1 MALSLHADRFG
12 IRANVQSLGIA
23 RHIKGDDIMG
33 ERFDIEQL
41 WQMATPTTRRE
52 IIKKAGIA
60 GIAAP
65 ALLAMLKAP
74 GALAAPGQRTAAAP
88 LRAQEPVQGGQTVW
102 LAHQEIASL
111 SPDDG
116 GPSMQFILIANIHN
130 PLVQMDENVQF
141 VPILADSFEQSADG
155 LTYTF
160 KLKTG
165 VTFQNGDPFS
175 SADVKYTYEYF
186 MNPDN
191 ATINGVDF
199 EPIATVD
206 APDDAT
212 VVVTLKNV
220 YPAFINKVATM
231 SILPSKY
238 HAEIGE
244 DAYKGK
250 PIGTGAFKLKE
261 WRPSEYT
268 ILEAYDGHFR
278 GRPHLDEIRMNV
290 VPEASVRAIALET
303 GDADTSAWPL
313 VTEDNLRLIEDPQ
326 FKFYKTSSWAVNH
339 FPLNNTLPQ
348 LSDKRVRQAMMF
360 AIDRQ
365 KVIDDIFQGTATVAT
380 ANMTPALTDWYT
392 TDGVAVYTYDV
403 TKAGALL
410 DEAGWT
416 LGGDGIR
423 EKDGQKLSFTCTTI
437 SGDQARRP
445 EAEVVQQYLKAVG
458 IDMQLEE
465 APVSGILE
473 GLRSGD
479 MQASLFNWTYG
490 GDNAD
495 PDATQTL
502 GTDGSNNFSRYSNA
516 RVDELLASGLAEP
529 DKAKRQAMYNEIQQI
544 VADEVPFLFMMF
556 WDIYALFNTRVQG
569 LPDTA
574 LTSDPVYL
582 LANEWWIAQ

>member
-1 MALSLHADRFG
+1 
-12 IRANVQSLGIA
+12 V
-23 RHIKGDDIMG
+23 GDQNN
-33 ERFDIEQL
+33 IEKL

-52 IIKKAGIA
+52 ILKKAGIA

-65 ALLAMLKAP
+65 AMLAMLKAP
-74 GALAAPGQRTAAAP
+74 GALAAPGSRTAVAP
-88 LRAQEPVQGGQTVW
+88 LRAQEPVEGGQTVW

-111 SPDDG
+111 SPDDT
-116 GPSMQFILIANIHN
+116 GPSMQYLLIANIHN

-141 VPILADSFEQSADG
+141 VPILAESWEQSEDG

-160 KLKTG
+160 KLHAG

-186 MNPDN
+186 MNPEN
-191 ATINGVDF
+191 VTISGVDF
-199 EPIATVD
+199 EPLEKVE
-206 APDDAT
+206 APDDTT
-212 VVVTLKNV
+212 VVVTLKTV

-231 SILPSKY
+231 QILPSKY

-244 DAYKGK
+244 EAYKGQ
-250 PIGTGAFKLKE
+250 PIGTGAFKVKE
-261 WRPSEYT
+261 WRPAEYT
-268 ILEAYDGHFR
+268 LLEAYEDHFR

-303 GDADTSAWPL
+303 GDADSSAWPL
-313 VTEDNLRLIEDPQ
+313 VTEDNLRLIEDPT

-348 LSDKRVRQAMMF
+348 LADKKVRQAMMF

-365 KVIDDIFQGTATVAT
+365 KVIDDIFKGTATVAT
-380 ANMTPALTDWYT
+380 SNLTPALTSWYT
-392 TDGVAVYTYDV
+392 ADV
-403 TKAGALL
+403 TPYDYNVDTANSLL

-416 LGGDGIR
+416 LGSDGVR

-445 EAEVVQQYLKAVG
+445 EAEVVQQYLKVVG

-465 APVSGILE
+465 APVTAILD
-473 GLRSGD
+473 GLRNGD

-495 PDATQTL
+495 PDAKETL
-502 GTDGSNNFSRYSNA
+502 GTDGSNNFSQFSNA
-516 RVDELLASGLAEP
+516 RVDELLTTGLEEP
-529 DKAKRQAMYNEIQQI
+529 DAVKRKAIYDEIQQI
-544 VADEVPFLFMMF
+544 VSDEVPFLFMMF
-556 WDIYALFNTRVQG
+556 WDIYTIFNSRVQG
-569 LPDTA
+569 LPETV
-574 LTSDPVYL
+574 LSSDPVYL
-582 LANEWWIAQ
+582 KANEWWIAQ

>member
-1 MALSLHADRFG
+1 LATVKSVCESARAVWDALETR
-12 IRANVQSLGIA
+12 
-23 RHIKGDDIMG
+23 GDKAVGDQNN
-33 ERFDIEQL
+33 IEKL

-52 IIKKAGIA
+52 ILKKAGIA

-65 ALLAMLKAP
+65 AMLAMLKAP
-74 GALAAPGQRTAAAP
+74 GALAAPGSRTAVAP
-88 LRAQEPVQGGQTVW
+88 LRAQEPVDGGQSVW

-111 SPDDG
+111 SPDDT

-130 PLVQMDENVQF
+130 PLVQQDENVVFQ
-141 VPILADSFEQSADG
+141 PILAESWTQSDDG

-160 KLKTG
+160 KLHTG

-186 MNPDN
+186 MNPEN
-191 ATINGVDF
+191 VTISGVDF
-199 EPIATVD
+199 EGIEKVE

-212 VVVTLKNV
+212 VVVTLKTV
-220 YPAFINKVATM
+220 FPAFIAKVATM
-231 SILPSKY
+231 QILPSKY

-244 DAYKGK
+244 EAYKGQ

-261 WRPSEYT
+261 WRPAEYT
-268 ILEAYDGHFR
+268 LLEAYEDHFR

-348 LSDKRVRQAMMF
+348 LSDKKVRQAMMF

-365 KVIDDIFQGTATVAT
+365 KVIDDIFKGTAVVAT
-380 ANMTPALTDWYT
+380 SNLTPALTSWYT
-392 TDGVAVYTYDV
+392 ADV
-403 TKAGALL
+403 TPYAYNVDTANSLL

-416 LGGDGIR
+416 LGSDGVR

-445 EAEVVQQYLKAVG
+445 EAEVVQQYLKVVG

-465 APVSGILE
+465 APVSGILD
-473 GLRSGD
+473 GLRNGD

-495 PDATQTL
+495 PDAQATL
-502 GTDGSNNFSRYSNA
+502 STDGANNFCRYSNA
-516 RVDELLASGLAEP
+516 RVDELLTAGLQEP
-529 DKAKRQAMYNEIQQI
+529 DAVKRKAIYDEVQQI

-556 WDIYALFNTRVQG
+556 WDIYTIFNVRVQG
-569 LPDTA
+569 LPDTLLA
-574 LTSDPVYL
+574 SDPIYL
-582 LANEWWIAQ
+582 KANEWWIAQ

>member
-1 MALSLHADRFG
+1 
-12 IRANVQSLGIA
+12 V
-23 RHIKGDDIMG
+23 GDQDN
-33 ERFDIEQL
+33 IEKL

-52 IIKKAGIA
+52 ILKKAGIA

-65 ALLAMLKAP
+65 AMLAMLKAP
-74 GALAAPGQRTAAAP
+74 GALAAPGSRTAAAP
-88 LRAQEPVQGGQTVW
+88 LRAQEPVDGGQTVW

-111 SPDDG
+111 SPDDT

-130 PLVQMDENVQF
+130 PLVQQDENVVFQ
-141 VPILADSFEQSADG
+141 PILAESWTQSDDG

-160 KLKTG
+160 KLHTG
-165 VTFQNGDPFS
+165 VTFQNGDPFT

-186 MNPDN
+186 MNPEN
-191 ATINGVDF
+191 VTISGVDF
-199 EPIATVD
+199 EGIEKVE

-212 VVVTLKNV
+212 VVVTLKTV
-220 YPAFINKVATM
+220 FPAFIAKVATM
-231 SILPSKY
+231 QILPSKY

-244 DAYKGK
+244 EAYKGQ

-261 WRPSEYT
+261 WRPAEYT
-268 ILEAYDGHFR
+268 LLEAYEDHFR

-303 GDADTSAWPL
+303 GDADSSAWPL

-348 LSDKRVRQAMMF
+348 LSDKKVRQAMMF

-365 KVIDDIFQGTATVAT
+365 KVIDDIFKGTAVVAT
-380 ANMTPALTDWYT
+380 SNLTPALTSWYT
-392 TDGVAVYTYDV
+392 ADV
-403 TKAGALL
+403 TPYDYNVDTANSLL

-416 LGGDGIR
+416 LGSDGVR

-445 EAEVVQQYLKAVG
+445 EAEVVQQYLKVVG

-465 APVSGILE
+465 APVSGILD
-473 GLRSGD
+473 GLRNGD
-479 MQASLFNWTYG
+479 MEASLFNWTYG

-495 PDATQTL
+495 PDAAATL
-502 GTDGSNNFSRYSNA
+502 STDGANNFSRYSNA
-516 RVDELLASGLAEP
+516 RVDELLTAGLQEP
-529 DKAKRQAMYNEIQQI
+529 DAVKRKAIYDEVQQI
-544 VADEVPFLFMMF
+544 VADEVPFLFMMY
-556 WDIYALFNTRVQG
+556 WDIYTIFNSRVQG
-569 LPDTA
+569 LPDTL
-574 LTSDPVYL
+574 LTSDPIYL
-582 LANEWWIAQ
+582 KANEWWIAQ

>member
-1 MALSLHADRFG
+1 
-12 IRANVQSLGIA
+12 V
-23 RHIKGDDIMG
+23 GDQNN
-33 ERFDIEQL
+33 IEKL

-52 IIKKAGIA
+52 ILKKAGIA

-65 ALLAMLKAP
+65 AMLAMLKAP
-74 GALAAPGQRTAAAP
+74 GALAAPSSRTDVAP
-88 LRAQEPVQGGQTVW
+88 LRAQEPVDGGQTVW

-111 SPDDG
+111 SPDDT
-116 GPSMQFILIANIHN
+116 GPSMQYLLIANIHN
-130 PLVQMDENVQF
+130 PLVQLNENVEF
-141 VPILADSFEQSADG
+141 EPILAESWEQSEDG

-160 KLKTG
+160 KLHTG
-165 VTFQNGDPFS
+165 VTFQNGDPFT

-186 MNPDN
+186 MNPEN
-191 ATINGVDF
+191 VTISGVDF
-199 EPIATVD
+199 AGIEKVET
-206 APDDAT
+206 PDDAT
-212 VVVTLKNV
+212 VIVTMKTV
-220 YPAFINKVATM
+220 YPAFIAKVATM
-231 SILPSKY
+231 QILPSKY

-244 DAYKGK
+244 EAYKGK

-261 WRPSEYT
+261 WRPAEYT
-268 ILEAYDGHFR
+268 LLEAFEGHFR

-303 GDADTSAWPL
+303 GDADSSAWPL
-313 VTEDNLRLIEDPQ
+313 VTEDNLRLIEDPT
-326 FKFYKTSSWAVNH
+326 FKFFKTSSWAVNH

-365 KVIDDIFQGTATVAT
+365 KVIDDIFKGTATVAT
-380 ANMTPALTDWYT
+380 SNLTPALTSWYNA
-392 TDGVAVYTYDV
+392 DVSTYAYNVD
-403 TKAGALL
+403 TANSLL

-416 LGGDGIR
+416 LGSDGIR

-445 EAEVVQQYLKAVG
+445 EAEVVQQYLKVVG

-465 APVSGILE
+465 APVTAILD
-473 GLRSGD
+473 GLRNGD

-495 PDATQTL
+495 PDATETL
-502 GTDGSNNFSRYSNA
+502 GSDGSNNFSRFSNA
-516 RVDELLASGLAEP
+516 RVDELLAQGLQEP
-529 DKAKRQAMYNEIQQI
+529 DAAKRKTGYDEIQKI
-544 VADEVPFLFMMF
+544 VADEVPFLFMMY
-556 WDIYALFNTRVQG
+556 WDIYTIFNTRVQG
-569 LPDTA
+569 LPESV

-582 LANEWWIAQ
+582 KANEWWIAK

>member
-1 MALSLHADRFG
+1 M
-12 IRANVQSLGIA
+12 
-23 RHIKGDDIMG
+23 GDQNN
-33 ERFDIEQL
+33 IEKL

-52 IIKKAGIA
+52 ILKKAGIA

-65 ALLAMLKAP
+65 AMLAMLNAP
-74 GALAAPGQRTAAAP
+74 GALAAPGSRTAAAP
-88 LRAQEPVQGGQTVW
+88 LRAQEPVEGGQTVW

-111 SPDDG
+111 SPDDT

-130 PLVQMDENVQF
+130 PLVQQDENVVFQ
-141 VPILADSFEQSADG
+141 PILAESWTQSDDG
-155 LTYTF
+155 LSYTF
-160 KLKTG
+160 KLHTG
-165 VTFQNGDPFS
+165 VTFQNGDPFT

-186 MNPDN
+186 MNPEN
-191 ATINGVDF
+191 VTISGVDF
-199 EPIATVD
+199 EAIETVET
-206 APDDAT
+206 PDDAT
-212 VVVTLKNV
+212 VVVTLKTV
-220 YPAFINKVATM
+220 YPAFIAKVATM
-231 SILPSKY
+231 QILPSKY

-244 DAYKGK
+244 EAYKGQ

-261 WRPSEYT
+261 WRPAEYT
-268 ILEAYDGHFR
+268 LLEAYDEHFR

-303 GDADTSAWPL
+303 GDADSSAWPL

-348 LSDKRVRQAMMF
+348 LSDKKVRQAMMF

-365 KVIDDIFQGTATVAT
+365 KVIDDIFKGTAVVAT
-380 ANMTPALTDWYT
+380 SNLTPALTSWYT
-392 TDGVAVYTYDV
+392 ADV
-403 TKAGALL
+403 TPYDYNVETANSLL

-416 LGGDGIR
+416 LGSDGIR

-445 EAEVVQQYLKAVG
+445 EAEVVQQYLKVVG

-465 APVSGILE
+465 APVSGILD
-473 GLRSGD
+473 GLRNGD

-495 PDATQTL
+495 PDAQATL
-502 GTDGSNNFSRYSNA
+502 STDGANNFSRYSNA
-516 RVDELLASGLAEP
+516 RVDELLTAGLQEP
-529 DKAKRQAMYNEIQQI
+529 DAVKRKAIYDEVQQI

-556 WDIYALFNTRVQG
+556 WDIYTIFNTRVQG
-569 LPDTA
+569 LPET
-574 LTSDPVYL
+574 LLSSDPIYL
-582 LANEWWIAQ
+582 KANEWWIAQ